1 MIETTTHSMSNLFAQ
16 LGLPN
21 DPNSIEQFISTHR
34 GLNTG
39 VSLSEAAF
47 WTPAQS
53 AFLKE
58 EILMDADW
66 VAVIDELNTVL
77 HADYKN

>member
-16 LGLPN
+16 LGLPSDAN
-21 DPNSIEQFISTHR
+21 AIQQFITERR

-39 VSLSEAAF
+39 ISLSEAPF
-47 WTPAQS
+47 WTTAQS

-66 VAVIDELNTVL
+66 VAVIDELNTAL
-77 HADYKN
+77 HAG

>member
-1 MIETTTHSMSNLFAQ
+1 MEPLTHNMSNLFAQ

-21 DPNSIEQFISTHR
+21 DPAAIKQFISTHSN
-34 GLNTG
+34 LDHHI
-39 VSLSEAAF
+39 LIAEAPF
-47 WTPAQS
+47 WTAAQA

-66 VAVIDELNTVL
+66 VSVIDELNAAL
-77 HADYKN
+77 HAE

>member
-1 MIETTTHSMSNLFAQ
+1 MIETTIHSMCNLFAQ

-21 DPNSIEQFISTHR
+21 DSDSIQQFITTHR
-34 GLNTG
+34 GLNKG
-39 VSLSEAAF
+39 ILISEAPF
-47 WTPAQS
+47 WTAAQS

-66 VAVIDELNTVL
+66 VAVIDELNTAL
-77 HADYKN
+77 HAD